1 MGFITG
7 QNTIITSDW
16 EIDKK
21 CVMTPRQKS
30 ESISFYKENE
40 SIKIIK
46 PTIKVIEHFGNKI
59 GYSTPTVRICS
70 IKNNKL
76 EIYTHLSNLIQAR
89 TLEEIIQFFSDPRY
103 KFYLSKIVHYG
114 VFNAY
119 FTQFDNIPHLREQK
133 LKSIG
138 I

>member
-1 MGFITG
+1 MGFIAG
-7 QNTIITSDW
+7 KNTIITSDW

-70 IKNNKL
+70 IKNNK
-76 EIYTHLSNLIQAR
+76 
-89 TLEEIIQFFSDPRY
+89 EEIIQFFSDPRY

>member
-7 QNTIITSDW
+7 KNTIITSDW

-21 CVMTPRQKS
+21 CILTPRQKW
-30 ESISFYKENE
+30 ETMSFYKESE
-40 SIKIIK
+40 PVKIIE
-46 PTIKVIEHFGNKI
+46 PTLKVIEHFGNKI
-59 GYSTPTVRICS
+59 GYSTPIVRIWS
-70 IKNNKL
+70 IQKNRL
-76 EIYTHLSNLIQAR
+76 EVITQLSNLIQAR

-103 KFYLSKIVHYG
+103 KFYLSKIVHAG